1 IKDSLYQAN
10 RRRVDRHMNDLFKKT
25 AIIAIIIFLAG
36 IALSVIPFHSALV
49 FYKENTNHIE
59 AFLPID
65 KGDGFQIIFKHS
77 IHLTDVM
84 DNYDIKQNEI
94 VYEEFG
100 IGMPSNA
107 EEGETFVYEDGKYH
121 IKDLDNIFPSMNV
134 RNGKTV
140 SETRLAWGN
149 QSEHMV
155 WFNDYFKPGAWFT
168 LKIEKLTLWQ
178 YLKGVRMHE

>member
-1 IKDSLYQAN
+1 
-10 RRRVDRHMNDLFKKT
+10 MNELFKKT

-84 DNYDIKQNEI
+84 KKYEVMDNYDIKQNEI

-107 EEGETFVYEDGKYH
+107 EEEETFVYEDGKYH

-140 SETRLAWGN
+140 SETQLVWVIQR
-149 QSEHMV
+149 EHMDWYTV
-155 WFNDYFKPGAWFT
+155 IFK
-168 LKIEKLTLWQ
+168 
-178 YLKGVRMHE
+178 

>member
-1 IKDSLYQAN
+1 
-10 RRRVDRHMNDLFKKT
+10 MNDLFKKT

-36 IALSVIPFHSALV
+36 IALSFVPFRSALV

-59 AFLPID
+59 AFVPMD
-65 KGDGFQIIFKHS
+65 KEDEFQIIFKHS
-77 IHLTDVM
+77 IHLTDVVEKYEVM
-84 DNYDIKQNEI
+84 DNDMIKQTEI

-107 EEGETFVYEDGKYH
+107 QEGETFVYEDGKYH
-121 IKDLDNIFPSMNV
+121 IKDLNNIFHSMNV

-140 SETRLAWGN
+140 SETRLVWGI
-149 QSEHMV
+149 QGEHLV

-178 YLKGVRMHE
+178 YLKGVRIHE

>member
-1 IKDSLYQAN
+1 
-10 RRRVDRHMNDLFKKT
+10 MNELFKKT

-59 AFLPID
+59 SFLPID
-65 KGDGFQIIFKHS
+65 KGDRFQIIIKHS
-77 IHLTDVM
+77 IHITDVVEKYEVM

-121 IKDLDNIFPSMNV
+121 IKDLDNIFSSMKV
-134 RNGKTV
+134 CKGKTV
-140 SETRLAWGN
+140 LKISLAWRIQN
-149 QSEHMV
+149 EH
-155 WFNDYFKPGAWFT
+155 A
-168 LKIEKLTLWQ
+168 I
-178 YLKGVRMHE
+178 